1 MQRLESLSGRT
12 VHLRRGLVWRDG
24 DELQQVLSALTAEGV
39 PHEVVDPADVGPG
52 ASALLDEL
60 GVVLPLRPRLEQV
73 VHFGDLAD
81 PAATD
86 GYACVVDRAHLAD
99 DGAEVPS
106 VFAMPHPGA
115 GLQGRA
121 RSPGARPR
129 RR

>member
-73 VHFGDLAD
+73 VHFGDPAD

-86 GYACVVDRAHLAD
+86 G
-99 DGAEVPS
+99 
-106 VFAMPHPGA
+106 
-115 GLQGRA
+115 
-121 RSPGARPR
+121 
-129 RR
+129 